1 MSEKIEKKEIDDFE
15 EWYENQIWGNE
26 DFKECLLQAWLGRA
40 KQEVEPLSIKAAKAM
55 DCVIAVDN
63 LLSEAGYLPDCSMRH
78 NLDHAKSWLREI
90 AFPSTES
97 LPTAEQA
104 AADMRRDAERYRWMK
119 ANVKRIPPAWALIG
133 WDTAIDAQMLT
144 ESLPAADTAME
155 ESEPAWQPIETAPK
169 DVSVLLYCNEYLPI
183 YCGRKRYGNLGE
195 PQQDVFAWR
204 CDSSGRFAN
213 PTLWAHIPPAPQTTL
228 NCGHIPT
235 SSIELLGMWEPADFE
250 GGSEEVRGPDWKLE

>member
-40 KQEVEPLSIKAAKAM
+40 A
-55 DCVIAVDN
+55 
-63 LLSEAGYLPDCSMRH
+63 
-78 NLDHAKSWLREI
+78 LR
-90 AFPSTES
+90 A
-97 LPTAEQA
+97 
-104 AADMRRDAERYRWMK
+104 
-119 ANVKRIPPAWALIG
+119 
-133 WDTAIDAQMLT
+133 
-144 ESLPAADTAME
+144 